1 MIKPPTNSN
10 LSKSKALVCLEYILL
25 AFCLCVIALRTTFTE
40 SPTVQATTLSS
51 SLTDSMYGLPIW
63 RAVFISS
70 FSMYVSAA
78 LIFSFLL
85 WLVLSLCGRK
95 FSYRLSGIE
104 IGLGLFCIAA
114 IVSGLAAP
122 DKRGAITDFAGLV
135 APVLMA
141 LLLVQILDSQS
152 KVKLF
157 LAIIVAL
164 GVVSA
169 YRCWEQYS
177 ENEHFIEFYEKDP
190 NAALAQVPQRI
201 ELGSLEHFQF
211 EHRLYSKDISGFFT
225 TSNSAGSFALLA
237 SFAAIALLIE
247 RCRNHKFVGLEF
259 IWLIT
264 CGIAVAVVIFG
275 LLITKSKGAIIA
287 SLFAAAVFVIYLC
300 LGNRLKAHKKAVLI
314 LCLLLALGGTWVV
327 IWYGLAHG
335 RLPGGNSMLVRWQ
348 YWHASV
354 KMYADH
360 LLTGVGPGNFAHFY
374 PHYKPASAL
383 ESVADPHN
391 FLLSILT
398 QYGPIGLIGFLA
410 MICMPL
416 WAVVSPR
423 SASCPSKAH
432 RLEPTFKKLAIFS
445 AIIVSAALLFIR
457 PIIFPLP
464 PTASPQEREAGIIIL
479 YIMPVIV
486 FIAGFLLA
494 AAGERPAKRAHSSIT
509 AAALFCAVLGV
520 AFHNLIDFAIFEPGV
535 LTVFWVMIACI
546 IAIGYQTN
554 PRPQIVL
561 RKESFGLQPA
571 PFVKIL
577 TVAAGVVIT
586 CVYLNYALIPVSNAS
601 AKIQQ
606 ANRAIFVGRL
616 EQAHKLLNS
625 AAEDD
630 SLSPAAESLNGRL
643 YLHHFQLTPNNRD
656 LLLHA
661 EKCLRSAIERN
672 NAAFKNFERLTE
684 VYVLLSEVSA
694 QPEKSDWL
702 QKAFDNASFAV
713 EHRYPGCARLRI
725 ELAKIA
731 ELLGK
736 TDVAIKQYEEA
747 IGIEDKYRDQFQ
759 EMYPERQKIVS
770 RLGEE
775 KYQYAKQRLKFMGKT
790 VKR

>member
-10 LSKSKALVCLEYILL
+10 LSKSKALVCLEYIIL
-25 AFCLCVIALRTTFTE
+25 AICLCVIALRTTFTE
-40 SPTVQATTLSS
+40 SPTVQAATLSS

-63 RAVFISS
+63 RAVLISS
-70 FSMYVSAA
+70 FSMFVSAA
-78 LIFSFLL
+78 LIFSFIL
-85 WLVLSLCGRK
+85 WFVLSLCGRK

-104 IGLGLFCIAA
+104 IGLGLFCAAA
-114 IVSGLAAP
+114 IASSLAAP

-152 KVKLF
+152 KVKLL
-157 LAIIVAL
+157 LALIVAL

-177 ENEHFIEFYEKDP
+177 ENEIFIEFYEKDP

-225 TSNSAGSFALLA
+225 TSNSAGSFALMA

-247 RCRNHKFVGLEF
+247 RYRNHKSAGLEF

-264 CGIAVAVVIFG
+264 RGIAVAVVIFG
-275 LLITKSKGAIIA
+275 LLFTRSKGAIIA

-300 LGNRLKAHKKAVLI
+300 LGSRLKAHKKAVLI
-314 LCLLLALGGTWVV
+314 LCLLLALGGTSVV
-327 IWYGLAHG
+327 VWYGLAHG

-398 QYGPIGLIGFLA
+398 QYGPVGLIGFLA
-410 MICMPL
+410 LICMPL
-416 WAVVSPR
+416 WAVISPR
-423 SASCPSKAH
+423 SASRSSEAH
-432 RLEPTFKKLAIFS
+432 RTGPAFKKLAIFS

-479 YIMPVIV
+479 YIMPVII

-494 AAGERPAKRAHSSIT
+494 AAGERSAKKAHSSIA
-509 AAALFCAVLGV
+509 AAALFCAVLSV

-535 LTVFWVMIACI
+535 FTVFWVMIACI

-554 PRPQIVL
+554 PQPQIVL
-561 RKESFGLQPA
+561 KPA

-586 CVYLNYALIPVSNAS
+586 CVYLNYALIPVSKAG

-606 ANRAIFVGRL
+606 ANRAISVGRL
-616 EQAHKLLNS
+616 EQAHKLLDS
-625 AAEDD
+625 AAKDD
-630 SLSPAAESLNGRL
+630 SLSPAAPSLNGRL
-643 YLHHFQLTPNNRD
+643 YLHHFKLTPNNRD
-656 LLLHA
+656 LLLQS
-661 EKCLRSAIERN
+661 EKYLRAAIERN
-672 NAAFKNFERLTE
+672 SAAFKNYERLTE
-684 VYVLLSEVSA
+684 VYLLLSEVSA

-702 QKAFDNASFAV
+702 QKAFDNALFAV

-731 ELLGK
+731 ELLDK

-747 IGIEDKYRDQFQ
+747 IDIEVQYREQFQ
-759 EMYPERQKIVS
+759 EMYPEREKIVS

-775 KYQYAKQRLKFMGKT
+775 KYQFAKQQLKFLTGQST
-790 VKR
+790 P

>member
-247 RCRNHKFVGLEF
+247 RYRNHKFAGLEF

-348 YWHASV
+348 YWCASV

-360 LLTGVGPGNFAHFY
+360 SLTGVGPGNFAHFY

-554 PRPQIVL
+554 PRPQVVL

-775 KYQYAKQRLKFMGKT
+775 KYQYAKQRLKFLIGQST
-790 VKR
+790 P

>member
-1 MIKPPTNSN
+1 MIKPPINSSI
-10 LSKSKALVCLEYILL
+10 SKSKALVCLEYILL

-40 SPTVQATTLSS
+40 SPTVQTANLPSS
-51 SLTDSMYGLPIW
+51 ITESMYGLPIW
-63 RAVFISS
+63 RAVLISS

-114 IVSGLAAP
+114 IVSSFTAP
-122 DKRGAITDFAGLV
+122 NKRGAITDFAALV

-141 LLLVQILDSQS
+141 LLLVQILDSHS
-152 KVKLF
+152 KVKLL
-157 LAIIVAL
+157 LALIVAL

-169 YRCWEQYS
+169 YRCWEQYPES
-177 ENEHFIEFYEKDP
+177 EHLIKFYEQDP
-190 NAALAQVPQRI
+190 DAALAQQRI
-201 ELGSLEHFQF
+201 VPNSLEHFQF

-225 TSNSAGSFALLA
+225 TSNSAGSFALMA
-237 SFAAIALLIE
+237 SLAAIALLCE
-247 RCRNHKFVGLEF
+247 RYRNRKSAGNEPV
-259 IWLIT
+259 WLIT
-264 CGIAVAVVIFG
+264 CGIAAAAVIFG
-275 LLITKSKGAIIA
+275 LVITKSKGAILA
-287 SLFAAAVFVIYLC
+287 SLFSAVVFVIYLC
-300 LGNRLKAHKKAVLI
+300 LGSRLKAHKKAVLI
-314 LCLLLALGGTWVV
+314 ICLLLALAGTSVV

-360 LLTGVGPGNFAHFY
+360 LLTGVGPGNFAYFY
-374 PHYKPASAL
+374 PSYKPASAS
-383 ESVADPHN
+383 ESVANPHN

-423 SASCPSKAH
+423 SASCPSEAQ
-432 RLEPTFKKLAIFS
+432 RTEPAFKKLVIFS

-494 AAGERPAKRAHSSIT
+494 AAGERPAKKAHLSI
-509 AAALFCAVLGV
+509 ASAALFCAILGV

-535 LTVFWVMIACI
+535 FTVFWVVIACLI
-546 IAIGYQTN
+546 TIGNQTN
-554 PRPQIVL
+554 PRPQVVL
-561 RKESFGLQPA
+561 KPA
-571 PFVKIL
+571 PFVNVL

-586 CVYLNYALIPVSNAS
+586 CVYLNYALIPVSKAG

-606 ANRAIFVGRL
+606 ANRAISIGQL

-630 SLSPAAESLNGRL
+630 SLSPDAPSLNGRL
-643 YLHHFQLTPNNRD
+643 YLHHFKLTPNKRD
-656 LLLHA
+656 LLLQS
-661 EKCLRSAIERN
+661 EKCLRAAIERN
-672 NAAFKNFERLTE
+672 SAAFKNYERLTE
-684 VYVLLSEVSA
+684 VYLLLSEVST
-694 QPEKSDWL
+694 QPEKSNWL
-702 QKAFDNASFAV
+702 QKAFDNASFTV
-713 EHRYPGCARLRI
+713 EYRYPGCARLRV
-725 ELAKIA
+725 ELAKIS
-731 ELLGK
+731 ELLDK

-747 IGIEDKYRDQFQ
+747 IDIEDKYRDQFR

-775 KYQYAKQRLKFMGKT
+775 KYQFAKQQLKFLTGQSIP
-790 VKR
+790 

>member
-10 LSKSKALVCLEYILL
+10 LSKSKALVCLEYIIL

-40 SPTVQATTLSS
+40 SPTVQAATLSS

-63 RAVFISS
+63 RAVLISS
-70 FSMYVSAA
+70 FSMFVSAA
-78 LIFSFLL
+78 LIFSFIL

-104 IGLGLFCIAA
+104 IGLGLFCAA
-114 IVSGLAAP
+114 AVISSLAAP

-152 KVKLF
+152 KVKLL
-157 LAIIVAL
+157 LALIVAL

-177 ENEHFIEFYEKDP
+177 ENEIFIEFYEKDP

-225 TSNSAGSFALLA
+225 TSNSAGSFALMA

-247 RCRNHKFVGLEF
+247 RYRNHKSAGLEF
-259 IWLIT
+259 VWLIT

-275 LLITKSKGAIIA
+275 LLFTRSKGAIIA

-348 YWHASV
+348 YWCASV

-360 LLTGVGPGNFAHFY
+360 SLTGVGPGSFAHFY

-398 QYGPIGLIGFLA
+398 QYGPVGLIGFLA

-416 WAVVSPR
+416 WAVISPT
-423 SASCPSKAH
+423 SASCPSEAH
-432 RLEPTFKKLAIFS
+432 RTEPAFKKLAIFS

-464 PTASPQEREAGIIIL
+464 PTASPQERKAGIIIL
-479 YIMPVIV
+479 YIMPVII

-494 AAGERPAKRAHSSIT
+494 AAGERPAKKAHSSI
-509 AAALFCAVLGV
+509 ASAALFCAVLGV

-535 LTVFWVMIACI
+535 FTVFWVVIACI

-554 PRPQIVL
+554 PRPQVVL
-561 RKESFGLQPA
+561 KPA

-577 TVAAGVVIT
+577 TVAAGLVIT

-606 ANRAIFVGRL
+606 ANRAISVGQF

-630 SLSPAAESLNGRL
+630 SLSPAALSLNGRL
-643 YLHHFQLTPNNRD
+643 YLHHFKLTPNNRD
-656 LLLHA
+656 LLLQA
-661 EKCLRSAIERN
+661 EKCLRAAIERN
-672 NAAFKNFERLTE
+672 SAAFKNFERLTE
-684 VYVLLSEVSA
+684 VYLLLSEVSA
-694 QPEKSDWL
+694 QQGKFDWL
-702 QKAFDNASFAV
+702 QKAFDNASFTV
-713 EHRYPGCARLRI
+713 EYRYPGCARLRI

-731 ELLGK
+731 ELLDK

-747 IGIEDKYRDQFQ
+747 IDIEDKYRDQFKQ
-759 EMYPERQKIVS
+759 MYPERDKIVS

-775 KYQYAKQRLKFMGKT
+775 KYQFAKQRLKFMGKT

>member
-10 LSKSKALVCLEYILL
+10 LSKSKPLVCLEYIIL
-25 AFCLCVIALRTTFTE
+25 AICLCVIALRTTFTE
-40 SPTVQATTLSS
+40 SPTVQAITLSS

-63 RAVFISS
+63 RAVLISS
-70 FSMYVSAA
+70 FSMFVSAA
-78 LIFSFLL
+78 LIFSFIL

-104 IGLGLFCIAA
+104 IGLGLFCAAAVIA
-114 IVSGLAAP
+114 GLAAP

-152 KVKLF
+152 KVKLL
-157 LAIIVAL
+157 LALIVAL

-177 ENEHFIEFYEKDP
+177 ESEYLIKFYEQDP
-190 NAALAQVPQRI
+190 DVTLAQHRIVPN
-201 ELGSLEHFQF
+201 SLEQFQF

-225 TSNSAGSFALLA
+225 TSNSAGSFALMA
-237 SFAAIALLIE
+237 SLAAIALLIE
-247 RCRNHKFVGLEF
+247 RYRNHKSAGLEF
-259 IWLIT
+259 VWLIT

-275 LLITKSKGAIIA
+275 LVITKSKGAIIA

-300 LGNRLKAHKKAVLI
+300 LGNWLKVHKKAVLI

-348 YWHASV
+348 YWRASV

-360 LLTGVGPGNFAHFY
+360 SLTGVGPGNFAHFY

-410 MICMPL
+410 MIFVPL
-416 WAVVSPR
+416 WMVSSPTSVGATPR
-423 SASCPSKAH
+423 GCPEGSSEAH
-432 RLEPTFKKLAIFS
+432 RLEPTFKKMAIVL

-464 PTASPQEREAGIIIL
+464 PTASPQERQAGIIIL

-486 FIAGFLLA
+486 FVAGFLLA
-494 AAGERPAKRAHSSIT
+494 AAGERPAKRSHSSIA

-535 LTVFWVMIACI
+535 FTVFWVIIACI

-554 PRPQIVL
+554 PRPQVVL
-561 RKESFGLQPA
+561 KPA

-577 TVAAGVVIT
+577 TVAAGVVVT
-586 CVYLNYALIPVSNAS
+586 CVYLNYALIPVGNAS

-606 ANRAIFVGRL
+606 ANRAISVGRL
-616 EQAHKLLNS
+616 EQAHKLLDS
-625 AAEDD
+625 AAKDD
-630 SLSPAAESLNGRL
+630 SLSPAAPSLNGRL
-643 YLHHFQLTPNNRD
+643 YLHHFKLTPNNRD

-661 EKCLRSAIERN
+661 EKCLRAAIECN
-672 NAAFKNFERLTE
+672 GAAFKNFERLTE
-684 VYVLLSEVSA
+684 VYVLLAEISA
-694 QPEKSDWL
+694 QQEKNDWL
-702 QKAFDNASFAV
+702 KKAFDNASFAV
-713 EHRYPGCARLRI
+713 EHRYPGCARLRV

-736 TDVAIKQYEEA
+736 TNVAIKQYEEA
-747 IGIEDKYRDQFQ
+747 IDIEDKYRDQFQ
-759 EMYPERQKIVS
+759 EMYPEREKIVS

-775 KYQYAKQRLKFMGKT
+775 KYQYAKQQLKFLTGQSIP
-790 VKR
+790 

>member
-10 LSKSKALVCLEYILL
+10 LSKSKALVCLEYIIL

-40 SPTVQATTLSS
+40 SPTVQAANLPS

-63 RAVFISS
+63 RAVLISS

-78 LIFSFLL
+78 LIFSFIL
-85 WLVLSLCGRK
+85 WLVLSLCSRK

-104 IGLGLFCIAA
+104 IGLGLFCAA
-114 IVSGLAAP
+114 AVISGLAAQ

-152 KVKLF
+152 KVKLL

-190 NAALAQVPQRI
+190 NAALAQVTQRI

-225 TSNSAGSFALLA
+225 TSNSAGSFALMA

-247 RCRNHKFVGLEF
+247 RYRNHKFVGLEF
-259 IWLIT
+259 VWLIT

-300 LGNRLKAHKKAVLI
+300 LGSRLKAHKKAVLI

-327 IWYGLAHG
+327 VWYGLANG

-348 YWHASV
+348 YWRASV

-374 PHYKPASAL
+374 PHYKPAAAL

-410 MICMPL
+410 MIFMPL
-416 WAVVSPR
+416 WMVLSDK
-423 SASCPSKAH
+423 SASCSSEAH

-494 AAGERPAKRAHSSIT
+494 AAGERPAKRAHSSIA

-535 LTVFWVMIACI
+535 FTVFWVMIACI

-561 RKESFGLQPA
+561 QTA
-571 PFVKIL
+571 PFVKVL

-586 CVYLNYALIPVSNAS
+586 CVYLNYALIPVSNAG
-601 AKIQQ
+601 AKIQK

-630 SLSPAAESLNGRL
+630 SLSPAAASLNGRL
-643 YLHHFQLTPNNRD
+643 YLHHFKLTPNNRD
-656 LLLHA
+656 LLLQS
-661 EKCLRSAIERN
+661 EKCLRAAIERN
-672 NAAFKNFERLTE
+672 GAAFKNFERLTE
-684 VYVLLSEVSA
+684 VYVLLAEIST

-702 QKAFDNASFAV
+702 KKAFDNASFAV

-731 ELLGK
+731 ELVDK
-736 TDVAIKQYEEA
+736 TDVAIKQYKEA
-747 IGIEDKYRDQFQ
+747 IDIEDKYRDQFQ
-759 EMYPERQKIVS
+759 EMYPEREKIVS

-775 KYQYAKQRLKFMGKT
+775 KYQYAKQQLKFLTGQST
-790 VKR
+790 P

>member
-10 LSKSKALVCLEYILL
+10 LSKSKALVCLEYIIL

-63 RAVFISS
+63 RAVLISS
-70 FSMYVSAA
+70 FSMFVSAA
-78 LIFSFLL
+78 LIFSFIL
-85 WLVLSLCGRK
+85 WLVLSLCSRK

-104 IGLGLFCIAA
+104 IGLGLFCAAA

-122 DKRGAITDFAGLV
+122 DKRGAITDFAGFV
-135 APVLMA
+135 APVLMT

-152 KVKLF
+152 KVKLV
-157 LAIIVAL
+157 LALIVAL

-177 ENEHFIEFYEKDP
+177 ENEHLIKFYEQDP
-190 NAALAQVPQRI
+190 DVTLAQHRIVPN
-201 ELGSLEHFQF
+201 SLEHFQF

-247 RCRNHKFVGLEF
+247 RYRNHKSTGLEF
-259 IWLIT
+259 VWLIT

-300 LGNRLKAHKKAVLI
+300 LGNWLKAHKKAVLI

-348 YWHASV
+348 YWRASV

-416 WAVVSPR
+416 WAILSDR
-423 SASCPSKAH
+423 SASRSSEAH
-432 RLEPTFKKLAIFS
+432 RLELTFKQLAIVL

-464 PTASPQEREAGIIIL
+464 PTASPQERQAGIIIL

-486 FIAGFLLA
+486 FVAGFLLA
-494 AAGERPAKRAHSSIT
+494 AAGERPAKRSHSSIA

-535 LTVFWVMIACI
+535 FTVFWVMIACL

-554 PRPQIVL
+554 PRPQVVL
-561 RKESFGLQPA
+561 KPA
-571 PFVKIL
+571 PFVKVL

-586 CVYLNYALIPVSNAS
+586 CVYLNYALIPVGNAS

-606 ANRAIFVGRL
+606 ANRAISVGRL
-616 EQAHKLLNS
+616 KQAHKLLDS

-630 SLSPAAESLNGRL
+630 SLSPTALSLNGRL
-643 YLHHFQLTPNNRD
+643 YLHHFKLTPNNRD
-656 LLLHA
+656 LLLQS
-661 EKCLRSAIERN
+661 ERCLRAAIERN
-672 NAAFKNFERLTE
+672 SAAFKNFERLTE
-684 VYVLLSEVSA
+684 VYVLLAEISTQE
-694 QPEKSDWL
+694 EKNDL
-702 QKAFDNASFAV
+702 LKKAFDKALFAV

-736 TDVAIKQYEEA
+736 TDVAIKQYKEA
-747 IGIEDKYRDQFQ
+747 IDIEDEYRAQFK
-759 EMYPERQKIVS
+759 EMYPEREKIVS

-775 KYQYAKQRLKFMGKT
+775 KYQYAKQQLKFLTGQSIP
-790 VKR
+790 

>member
-1 MIKPPTNSN
+1 
-10 LSKSKALVCLEYILL
+10 LE
-25 AFCLCVIALRTTFTE
+25 
-40 SPTVQATTLSS
+40 Q
-51 SLTDSMYGLPIW
+51 
-63 RAVFISS
+63 
-70 FSMYVSAA
+70 
-78 LIFSFLL
+78 
-85 WLVLSLCGRK
+85 
-95 FSYRLSGIE
+95 
-104 IGLGLFCIAA
+104 
-114 IVSGLAAP
+114 
-122 DKRGAITDFAGLV
+122 
-135 APVLMA
+135 
-141 LLLVQILDSQS
+141 
-152 KVKLF
+152 
-157 LAIIVAL
+157 
-164 GVVSA
+164 
-169 YRCWEQYS
+169 
-177 ENEHFIEFYEKDP
+177 
-190 NAALAQVPQRI
+190 
-201 ELGSLEHFQF
+201 FQF

-247 RCRNHKFVGLEF
+247 RYRNHKSAELEF
-259 IWLIT
+259 VWLIT

-300 LGNRLKAHKKAVLI
+300 LGSRLKAHKKAVLI
-314 LCLLLALGGTWVV
+314 LCLLLVLGGTWVV

-348 YWHASV
+348 YWRASV

-360 LLTGVGPGNFAHFY
+360 SLTGVGPGNFAHFY

-416 WAVVSPR
+416 WMVLSGK
-423 SASCPSKAH
+423 SASRSSEAH
-432 RLEPTFKKLAIFS
+432 RLEPTFKQLAIVL

-464 PTASPQEREAGIIIL
+464 PTASPQERKAGIIIL

-486 FIAGFLLA
+486 FVAGFLLA
-494 AAGERPAKRAHSSIT
+494 AAGERPAKRSHSSIA

-554 PRPQIVL
+554 PRPQVVL
-561 RKESFGLQPA
+561 KPA
-571 PFVKIL
+571 PFVKVL

-606 ANRAIFVGRL
+606 ANRAISVGRL
-616 EQAHKLLNS
+616 EQAHKLLDS

-630 SLSPAAESLNGRL
+630 FLSPAALSLNGRL
-643 YLHHFQLTPNNRD
+643 YLHHFEHTSGVNRD
-656 LLLHA
+656 LLLQA
-661 EKCLRSAIERN
+661 EKCLRAAIERN
-672 NAAFKNFERLTE
+672 GAAFKNFERLTE
-684 VYVLLSEVSA
+684 VYVLLAEIST
-694 QPEKSDWL
+694 QQEKNDWL
-702 QKAFDNASFAV
+702 KKAFDNASFAV

-747 IGIEDKYRDQFQ
+747 IDIEDKYRDQFK
-759 EMYPERQKIVS
+759 EMYPEREKIVS

-775 KYQYAKQRLKFMGKT
+775 KYQYAKQQLKFLTGQST
-790 VKR
+790 P

>member
-10 LSKSKALVCLEYILL
+10 LSKSKALVCLEYIIL
-25 AFCLCVIALRTTFTE
+25 AICLCVIALRITFTE
-40 SPTVQATTLSS
+40 SPTVQAATLSS
-51 SLTDSMYGLPIW
+51 VLTDSMYGLPIW
-63 RAVFISS
+63 RTVLISS
-70 FSMYVSAA
+70 FSMFVSAA
-78 LIFSFLL
+78 LIFSFIL

-104 IGLGLFCIAA
+104 IGLGLFCAA
-114 IVSGLAAP
+114 AVISGLAAP

-152 KVKLF
+152 KVKLV
-157 LAIIVAL
+157 LALIVAL
-164 GVVSA
+164 GVVSS

-177 ENEHFIEFYEKDP
+177 ENEHLIKFYEQDP
-190 NAALAQVPQRI
+190 DVTLAQHRIVPN
-201 ELGSLEHFQF
+201 SLEQFQF

-247 RCRNHKFVGLEF
+247 KYRNHKSAGLEF
-259 IWLIT
+259 VWLIT

-287 SLFAAAVFVIYLC
+287 SFFAAAVFVIYLC
-300 LGNRLKAHKKAVLI
+300 LGNWLKAHKKAVLI
-314 LCLLLALGGTWVV
+314 LCLILALGGTWVV
-327 IWYGLAHG
+327 IWYGLAHS

-348 YWHASV
+348 YWRASV

-360 LLTGVGPGNFAHFY
+360 SLTGVGPGNFAHFY

-416 WAVVSPR
+416 WMVLSDK
-423 SASCPSKAH
+423 SASCSSEAH
-432 RLEPTFKKLAIFS
+432 RLELTFKKLAIFL

-464 PTASPQEREAGIIIL
+464 LTASPQERQAGIIIL

-486 FIAGFLLA
+486 FVAGFLLV
-494 AAGERPAKRAHSSIT
+494 AAGERPAKRAHSSIA

-535 LTVFWVMIACI
+535 LTVFWVIIACI

-554 PRPQIVL
+554 PRPQVVL
-561 RKESFGLQPA
+561 RKESFGLKPA

-586 CVYLNYALIPVSNAS
+586 CVYLNYALIPVGNAS
-601 AKIQQ
+601 AKIQR
-606 ANRAIFVGRL
+606 ANRAISVGRF
-616 EQAHKLLNS
+616 EQAHKLLAS

-630 SLSPAAESLNGRL
+630 LLSPTALSLNGRL

-656 LLLHA
+656 LLLQA
-661 EKCLRSAIERN
+661 EKCLRAAIERN
-672 NAAFKNFERLTE
+672 GAAFKNFERLTE
-684 VYVLLSEVSA
+684 VYLLLSEVSA
-694 QPEKSDWL
+694 QPEKFDWL
-702 QKAFDNASFAV
+702 QKAFDNASFTV
-713 EHRYPGCARLRI
+713 EYRYPGCARLRI

-747 IGIEDKYRDQFQ
+747 IDIEDKYRAQFQ
-759 EMYPERQKIVS
+759 VMYPKREKIVS

-775 KYQYAKQRLKFMGKT
+775 KYQYAKQQLKFLTGQST
-790 VKR
+790 P

>member
-25 AFCLCVIALRTTFTE
+25 AICLCVIALRTTFTE
-40 SPTVQATTLSS
+40 SPTVQAATLSS
-51 SLTDSMYGLPIW
+51 VLTDSMYGLPIW
-63 RAVFISS
+63 RAVLISS
-70 FSMYVSAA
+70 FSMFVSAA
-78 LIFSFLL
+78 LIFSFIL

-104 IGLGLFCIAA
+104 IGLGLFCAA
-114 IVSGLAAP
+114 AVISSLAAP

-152 KVKLF
+152 KVKLL
-157 LAIIVAL
+157 LALIVAL
-164 GVVSA
+164 GVVST

-177 ENEHFIEFYEKDP
+177 ENEHLIKFYEQDP
-190 NAALAQVPQRI
+190 NATLAQHRIVPN
-201 ELGSLEHFQF
+201 SLEQFQF

-237 SFAAIALLIE
+237 SLAAIALLIE
-247 RCRNHKFVGLEF
+247 RYRNHKSAELEF
-259 IWLIT
+259 VWLIT
-264 CGIAVAVVIFG
+264 CGIAAAVVIFG

-300 LGNRLKAHKKAVLI
+300 LGNWLKAHKKAVLI

-348 YWHASV
+348 YWRASV

-374 PHYKPASAL
+374 PHYKPASAS
-383 ESVADPHN
+383 ESVANPHN
-391 FLLSILT
+391 FVLSILT

-423 SASCPSKAH
+423 SASCSSEAH
-432 RLEPTFKKLAIFS
+432 RPEPTFKRLAIVL

-464 PTASPQEREAGIIIL
+464 PTASPQERQAGIIIL

-494 AAGERPAKRAHSSIT
+494 AAGERPAKRSHSSIA

-554 PRPQIVL
+554 PRPQVVL
-561 RKESFGLQPA
+561 KPA
-571 PFVKIL
+571 PFVKVL

-606 ANRAIFVGRL
+606 ANRAISVGRL
-616 EQAHKLLNS
+616 EQAHKLLDS

-630 SLSPAAESLNGRL
+630 SLSPAALSLNGRL
-643 YLHHFQLTPNNRD
+643 YLHHFKLTSGVNRD
-656 LLLHA
+656 LLLQA
-661 EKCLRSAIERN
+661 EKCLRAAIERN
-672 NAAFKNFERLTE
+672 GAAFKNFERLTE
-684 VYVLLSEVSA
+684 VYVLLAEIST
-694 QPEKSDWL
+694 QQEKNDWL
-702 QKAFDNASFAV
+702 NKAFDNASFAV

-736 TDVAIKQYEEA
+736 TDIAIKQYEEA
-747 IGIEDKYRDQFQ
+747 IDIEDKYRDQFQ
-759 EMYPERQKIVS
+759 EMYPEREKIVS

-775 KYQYAKQRLKFMGKT
+775 KYQFAKQQLKFLTGQST
-790 VKR
+790 P

>member
-1 MIKPPTNSN
+1 MIKPTTNSN
-10 LSKSKALVCLEYILL
+10 LSKSKALVCLEYIIL

-40 SPTVQATTLSS
+40 SPTVQAATLSS

-63 RAVFISS
+63 RAVLISS
-70 FSMYVSAA
+70 FSMFVSAA
-78 LIFSFLL
+78 LIFSFIL

-104 IGLGLFCIAA
+104 IGLGLFCAA
-114 IVSGLAAP
+114 AVISSLAAP

-152 KVKLF
+152 KVKLL
-157 LAIIVAL
+157 LALIVAL

-177 ENEHFIEFYEKDP
+177 ENEIFIEFYEKDP

-225 TSNSAGSFALLA
+225 TSNSAGSFALMA

-247 RCRNHKFVGLEF
+247 RYRNHKSAGLEF
-259 IWLIT
+259 VWLIT

-275 LLITKSKGAIIA
+275 LLFTRSKGAIIA

-348 YWHASV
+348 YWCASV

-360 LLTGVGPGNFAHFY
+360 SLTGVGPGSFAHFY

-398 QYGPIGLIGFLA
+398 QYGPVGLIGFLA

-416 WAVVSPR
+416 WAVISPT
-423 SASCPSKAH
+423 SASCPSEAH
-432 RLEPTFKKLAIFS
+432 RTEPAFKKLAIFS

-464 PTASPQEREAGIIIL
+464 PTASPQERKAGIIIL
-479 YIMPVIV
+479 YIMPVII

-494 AAGERPAKRAHSSIT
+494 AAGERPAKKAHSSI
-509 AAALFCAVLGV
+509 ASAALFCAVLGV

-535 LTVFWVMIACI
+535 FTVFWVVIACI

-554 PRPQIVL
+554 PRPQVVL
-561 RKESFGLQPA
+561 KPA

-577 TVAAGVVIT
+577 TVAAGLVIT
-586 CVYLNYALIPVSNAS
+586 CLYLNYALIPVSNAS

-606 ANRAIFVGRL
+606 ANRAISVGQF

-630 SLSPAAESLNGRL
+630 SLSPAALSLNGRL
-643 YLHHFQLTPNNRD
+643 YLHHFKLTPNNRD
-656 LLLHA
+656 LLLQA
-661 EKCLRSAIERN
+661 EKCLRAAIERN
-672 NAAFKNFERLTE
+672 SAAFKNFERLTE
-684 VYVLLSEVSA
+684 VYLLLSEVSA
-694 QPEKSDWL
+694 QQGKFDWL
-702 QKAFDNASFAV
+702 QKAFDNASFTV
-713 EHRYPGCARLRI
+713 EYRYPGCARLRI

-731 ELLGK
+731 ELLDK

-747 IGIEDKYRDQFQ
+747 IDIEDKYRDQFKQ
-759 EMYPERQKIVS
+759 MYPERDKIVS

-775 KYQYAKQRLKFMGKT
+775 KYQFAKQRLKFMGKT

>member
-1 MIKPPTNSN
+1 MIKPPINSN

-40 SPTVQATTLSS
+40 SPTVQATTLPSS
-51 SLTDSMYGLPIW
+51 ITDSMYGLPIW
-63 RAVFISS
+63 RVVLISS
-70 FSMYVSAA
+70 FSMFVSTA
-78 LIFSFLL
+78 LIFSFVL
-85 WLVLSLCGRK
+85 WLVLSLCSKK

-104 IGLGLFCIAA
+104 IGLGLFCAAA
-114 IVSGLAAP
+114 IISGLAAP

-135 APVLMA
+135 APMLMA

-152 KVKLF
+152 KVKLL

-190 NAALAQVPQRI
+190 NAALAQVTQRI

-247 RCRNHKFVGLEF
+247 RYRNHKFVGLEF
-259 IWLIT
+259 VWLIT

-300 LGNRLKAHKKAVLI
+300 LGSRLKTHKKAVLI

-327 IWYGLAHG
+327 IWYGLANG

-348 YWHASV
+348 YWRASV

-410 MICMPL
+410 MIFMPL
-416 WAVVSPR
+416 WMVLSDK
-423 SASCPSKAH
+423 SASRSSEAH
-432 RLEPTFKKLAIFS
+432 RPELTFKRLAIVF

-494 AAGERPAKRAHSSIT
+494 AAGERPAKRAHSSIA

-535 LTVFWVMIACI
+535 FTVFWVVIACI
-546 IAIGYQTN
+546 IAISYQTN
-554 PRPQIVL
+554 PRPQVVL
-561 RKESFGLQPA
+561 RKESFGLKPA
-571 PFVKIL
+571 PYVKIM

-586 CVYLNYALIPVSNAS
+586 CFYLNYALIPVSKAS

-606 ANRAIFVGRL
+606 ANRAISIGQF

-630 SLSPAAESLNGRL
+630 SLSPDAPSLNGRL
-643 YLHHFQLTPNNRD
+643 YLHHFKLTPNNRD
-656 LLLHA
+656 LLLQS
-661 EKCLRSAIERN
+661 EKCLRTAIDRN
-672 NAAFKNFERLTE
+672 SAAFKNFERLTE
-684 VYVLLSEVSA
+684 VYLLLAEIST
-694 QPEKSDWL
+694 QQEKIDWL
-702 QKAFDNASFAV
+702 NKSFDNALFAA

-731 ELLGK
+731 ELLGR
-736 TDVAIKQYEEA
+736 TDIASRQYKEAIK
-747 IGIEDKYRDQFQ
+747 IEDKYRAQFHK
-759 EMYPERQKIVS
+759 MYPEREKIVS

-775 KYQYAKQRLKFMGKT
+775 KYQFAKQRLKLLKDQSS
-790 VKR
+790 R

>member
-40 SPTVQATTLSS
+40 SPTVQATTFAG
-51 SLTDSMYGLPIW
+51 D
-63 RAVFISS
+63 ISNNLYS
-70 FSMYVSAA
+70 VSISTI
-78 LIFSFLL
+78 LIFSFIL
-85 WLVLSLCGRK
+85 WFVWSFCGKR
-95 FSYRLSGIE
+95 FVYRLSGIE
-104 IGLGLFCIAA
+104 IGLGIFCIAA
-114 IVSGLAAP
+114 VAAGIAAA
-122 DKRGAITDFAGLV
+122 DKRLAITDFIMLV

-152 KVKLF
+152 KVKLV
-157 LAIIVAL
+157 LAVIVAL

-169 YRCWEQYS
+169 YRCWEQYP
-177 ENEHFIEFYEKDP
+177 ENEHLIEFYKQDP
-190 NAALAQVPQRI
+190 EAALAQQRI
-201 ELGSLEHFQF
+201 VPNSLEQFQF

-247 RCRNHKFVGLEF
+247 RYRNHKSAELEF
-259 IWLIT
+259 VWLIT
-264 CGIAVAVVIFG
+264 CGIAAAVVIFG

-314 LCLLLALGGTWVV
+314 LCLLLALGGTWLV

-335 RLPGGNSMLVRWQ
+335 RLPGGNSMFVRWQ
-348 YWHASV
+348 YWRASV

-416 WAVVSPR
+416 WAVVSPN
-423 SASCPSKAH
+423 SASRSSEAH
-432 RLEPTFKKLAIFS
+432 RPEPTFKRLAIFS

-464 PTASPQEREAGIIIL
+464 PTASPQERQAGIIIL

-494 AAGERPAKRAHSSIT
+494 AAGERPAKRSHSSIA

-554 PRPQIVL
+554 PRPQVVL
-561 RKESFGLQPA
+561 KPA

-577 TVAAGVVIT
+577 TVAAGVVVT
-586 CVYLNYALIPVSNAS
+586 CVYLNYALIPAAKAT

-606 ANRAIFVGRL
+606 ANEAISLGRF
-616 EQAHKLLNS
+616 EQAHKLLDY

-630 SLSPAAESLNGRL
+630 SLSPTALSLNGRL
-643 YLHHFQLTPNNRD
+643 YLHHFKLTLNNRD
-656 LLLHA
+656 LLLQS
-661 EKCLRSAIERN
+661 ERCLRAAIQRN
-672 NAAFKNFERLTE
+672 GAAFKNFERLTE
-684 VYVLLSEVSA
+684 VYVLLAEIST
-694 QPEKSDWL
+694 QQEKNDWL
-702 QKAFDNASFAV
+702 KKAFDNASFAV

-736 TDVAIKQYEEA
+736 TNVAIKQYEES
-747 IGIEDKYRDQFQ
+747 IDIEDKYREQFQ
-759 EMYPERQKIVS
+759 EMYPEREKIVS

-775 KYQYAKQRLKFMGKT
+775 KYQYAKQQLKFLTGQST
-790 VKR
+790 P

>member
-1 MIKPPTNSN
+1 MIKPTTNSN
-10 LSKSKALVCLEYILL
+10 LSKSKALVCLEYIIL

-40 SPTVQATTLSS
+40 SPTVQAATLSS

-63 RAVFISS
+63 RAVLISS
-70 FSMYVSAA
+70 FSMFVSAA
-78 LIFSFLL
+78 LIFSFIL

-104 IGLGLFCIAA
+104 IGLGLFCAA
-114 IVSGLAAP
+114 AVISSLAAP

-141 LLLVQILDSQS
+141 LLLIQILDSQS
-152 KVKLF
+152 KVKLL
-157 LAIIVAL
+157 LALIVAL

-177 ENEHFIEFYEKDP
+177 ENEIFIEFYEKDP

-225 TSNSAGSFALLA
+225 TSNSAGSFALMA

-247 RCRNHKFVGLEF
+247 RYRNHKSAGLEF
-259 IWLIT
+259 VWLIT

-275 LLITKSKGAIIA
+275 LLFTRSKGAIIA

-348 YWHASV
+348 YWCASV

-360 LLTGVGPGNFAHFY
+360 SLTGVGPGSFAHFY

-398 QYGPIGLIGFLA
+398 QYGPVGLIGFLA

-416 WAVVSPR
+416 WAVISPT
-423 SASCPSKAH
+423 SASCPSEAH
-432 RLEPTFKKLAIFS
+432 RTEPAFKKLAIFS

-464 PTASPQEREAGIIIL
+464 PTASPQERKAGIIIL
-479 YIMPVIV
+479 YIMPVII

-494 AAGERPAKRAHSSIT
+494 AAGERPAKKAHSSI
-509 AAALFCAVLGV
+509 ASAALFCAVLGV

-535 LTVFWVMIACI
+535 FTVFWVVIACI

-554 PRPQIVL
+554 PRPQVVL
-561 RKESFGLQPA
+561 KPA

-577 TVAAGVVIT
+577 TVAAGLVIT

-606 ANRAIFVGRL
+606 ANRAISVGQF

-630 SLSPAAESLNGRL
+630 SLSPAALSLNGRL
-643 YLHHFQLTPNNRD
+643 YLHHFKLTPNNRD
-656 LLLHA
+656 LLLQA
-661 EKCLRSAIERN
+661 EKCLRAAIERN
-672 NAAFKNFERLTE
+672 SAAFKNFERLTE
-684 VYVLLSEVSA
+684 VYLLLSEVSA
-694 QPEKSDWL
+694 QQGKFDWL
-702 QKAFDNASFAV
+702 QKAFDNASFTV
-713 EHRYPGCARLRI
+713 EYRYPGCARLRI

-731 ELLGK
+731 ELLDK

-747 IGIEDKYRDQFQ
+747 IDIEDKYRDQFKQ
-759 EMYPERQKIVS
+759 MYPERDKIVS

-775 KYQYAKQRLKFMGKT
+775 KYQFAKQRLKFMGKT

>member
-10 LSKSKALVCLEYILL
+10 LSKSKALVCLEYIIL

-40 SPTVQATTLSS
+40 SPTVQAANLPS

-63 RAVFISS
+63 RAVLISS
-70 FSMYVSAA
+70 FSMFVSAA
-78 LIFSFLL
+78 LIFSFIL
-85 WLVLSLCGRK
+85 WLVLSLCSRK

-104 IGLGLFCIAA
+104 IGLGLFCAA
-114 IVSGLAAP
+114 ALISSLAAP

-152 KVKLF
+152 KVKLL

-190 NAALAQVPQRI
+190 NAALAQVTQRI

-225 TSNSAGSFALLA
+225 TSNSAGSFALMA

-247 RCRNHKFVGLEF
+247 RYRNHKFVGLEF
-259 IWLIT
+259 VWLIT

-275 LLITKSKGAIIA
+275 LLITRSKGAIIA

-300 LGNRLKAHKKAVLI
+300 LGSRLKAHKKAVLI

-327 IWYGLAHG
+327 IWYGLANG

-348 YWHASV
+348 YWRASV

-416 WAVVSPR
+416 WMVLSDR
-423 SASCPSKAH
+423 SASCSSEAH

-464 PTASPQEREAGIIIL
+464 PNASPQEREAGIIIL

-494 AAGERPAKRAHSSIT
+494 AAGERPAKRSHSSIA

-535 LTVFWVMIACI
+535 FTVFWVMIACI

-561 RKESFGLQPA
+561 QTA
-571 PFVKIL
+571 PFVKVL

-586 CVYLNYALIPVSNAS
+586 CVYLNYALIPVSNAG

-606 ANRAIFVGRL
+606 AYRAIFVGRL

-630 SLSPAAESLNGRL
+630 SLSPAAPSLNGRL

-656 LLLHA
+656 LLLQS
-661 EKCLRSAIERN
+661 EKCLRAAIERN
-672 NAAFKNFERLTE
+672 GAAFKNFERLTE
-684 VYVLLSEVSA
+684 VYVLLAEIST
-694 QPEKSDWL
+694 QQEKNDWL
-702 QKAFDNASFAV
+702 KKAFDNASFAV

-731 ELLGK
+731 VLLGK
-736 TDVAIKQYEEA
+736 TDVAIKQYKES
-747 IGIEDKYRDQFQ
+747 IDIENKYRDQFQ
-759 EMYPERQKIVS
+759 EMYPEREKIVS

-775 KYQYAKQRLKFMGKT
+775 KYQYAKQQLKFLTGQST
-790 VKR
+790 P

>member
-1 MIKPPTNSN
+1 M
-10 LSKSKALVCLEYILL
+10 L
-25 AFCLCVIALRTTFTE
+25 
-40 SPTVQATTLSS
+40 
-51 SLTDSMYGLPIW
+51 
-63 RAVFISS
+63 ISS
-70 FSMYVSAA
+70 FSMFVSAA
-78 LIFSFLL
+78 LIFSFIL
-85 WLVLSLCGRK
+85 WLVLSLCSRK

-104 IGLGLFCIAA
+104 IGLGLFCVAA
-114 IVSGLAAP
+114 VVSGLAAP

-152 KVKLF
+152 KVKLL
-157 LAIIVAL
+157 LALIVAL

-177 ENEHFIEFYEKDP
+177 ENEHLIKFYEQDP
-190 NAALAQVPQRI
+190 DVTLAQHRIVPN
-201 ELGSLEHFQF
+201 SLEHFQF

-225 TSNSAGSFALLA
+225 TSNSAGSFALMA

-247 RCRNHKFVGLEF
+247 RYRNHKSDGLEF
-259 IWLIT
+259 VWLIT

-287 SLFAAAVFVIYLC
+287 LLFAAVMFVIYLC
-300 LGNRLKAHKKAVLI
+300 LGNWLKAHKKAVLT

-327 IWYGLAHG
+327 IWYGLSHG

-348 YWHASV
+348 YWRASV

-360 LLTGVGPGNFAHFY
+360 SLTGVGPGNFAHFY

-416 WAVVSPR
+416 WMVLSDK
-423 SASCPSKAH
+423 SASCSSKAH
-432 RLEPTFKKLAIFS
+432 RTEPTFKKLAIFS

-464 PTASPQEREAGIIIL
+464 PTASPQERKAGIIIL
-479 YIMPVIV
+479 YIMPVII

-494 AAGERPAKRAHSSIT
+494 AAGERPATKKSQSSIA

-535 LTVFWVMIACI
+535 FTVFWVVIACLT
-546 IAIGYQTN
+546 AIGYQTN
-554 PRPQIVL
+554 PRPQVVL
-561 RKESFGLQPA
+561 KPA

-577 TVAAGVVIT
+577 TVAVGVVIT
-586 CVYLNYALIPVSNAS
+586 CVYLNYALIPVGNAG

-606 ANRAIFVGRL
+606 ANRAISVGRL
-616 EQAHKLLNS
+616 EQAHKLLDS

-630 SLSPAAESLNGRL
+630 SLSPAAPSLNGRL

-656 LLLHA
+656 LLLQA
-661 EKCLRSAIERN
+661 EKCLLAAIERN
-672 NAAFKNFERLTE
+672 SAAFKNYERLTE
-684 VYVLLSEVSA
+684 VYLLLSEVSA
-694 QPEKSDWL
+694 QPGKFDWL
-702 QKAFDNASFAV
+702 QKAFDNASFTV
-713 EHRYPGCARLRI
+713 EYRYPGCARLRI

-731 ELLGK
+731 ELLDK

-747 IGIEDKYRDQFQ
+747 IDIEDKYRAQFR
-759 EMYPERQKIVS
+759 EMYPEREKIVS

-775 KYQYAKQRLKFMGKT
+775 KYQFAKQQLKFLKNQST
-790 VKR
+790 P

>member
-1 MIKPPTNSN
+1 
-10 LSKSKALVCLEYILL
+10 
-25 AFCLCVIALRTTFTE
+25 
-40 SPTVQATTLSS
+40 
-51 SLTDSMYGLPIW
+51 
-63 RAVFISS
+63 
-70 FSMYVSAA
+70 MYVSAA
-78 LIFSFLL
+78 LIFSFVL

-104 IGLGLFCIAA
+104 IGLGLFCVAA
-114 IVSGLAAP
+114 IVSALAAP

-152 KVKLF
+152 KVKLL
-157 LAIIVAL
+157 LALIVAL
-164 GVVSA
+164 GVASA
-169 YRCWEQYS
+169 YRCWEQYP
-177 ENEHFIEFYEKDP
+177 ENEHLIEFYEQDT
-190 NAALAQVPQRI
+190 NAALAQQRI
-201 ELGSLEHFQF
+201 VPNSMEHFQF

-225 TSNSAGSFALLA
+225 TSNSAGSFALMASLA
-237 SFAAIALLIE
+237 AVALLFE
-247 RCRNHKFVGLEF
+247 RYRNRKLAGTESV
-259 IWLIT
+259 WLIT
-264 CGIAVAVVIFG
+264 CGIAAAVVIFG
-275 LLITKSKGAIIA
+275 LVITRSKGAIIA
-287 SLFAAAVFVIYLC
+287 SLFAAVTFVIYLC
-300 LGNRLKAHKKAVLI
+300 FCNWLKNHKKAVLI
-314 LCLLLALGGTWVV
+314 LCLLLALAGTWVV
-327 IWYGLAHG
+327 VWYGLAHG

-374 PHYKPASAL
+374 PNYKPASAS
-383 ESVADPHN
+383 ESVANPHN

-398 QYGPIGLIGFLA
+398 QYGPVGLIGFLA

-423 SASCPSKAH
+423 SASCPSEAH
-432 RLEPTFKKLAIFS
+432 RTEPNFKKLAIFS
-445 AIIVSAALLFIR
+445 AIIVSAVLLFIR

-494 AAGERPAKRAHSSIT
+494 AAGERSAKKAHSSIA

-520 AFHNLIDFAIFEPGV
+520 TFHNLIDFAIFEPGV
-535 LTVFWVMIACI
+535 FTVFWVVIACI

-554 PRPQIVL
+554 PRPKVVL
-561 RKESFGLQPA
+561 KPA

-586 CVYLNYALIPVSNAS
+586 CVYLNYALIPVGKAG

-606 ANRAIFVGRL
+606 ANRAISVGQF

-630 SLSPAAESLNGRL
+630 FLSPDALSLNGRL

-656 LLLHA
+656 LLLQS
-661 EKCLRSAIERN
+661 EKCLRAAIERN
-672 NAAFKNFERLTE
+672 NASFKNYERLTE
-684 VYVLLSEVSA
+684 VYLLLSEVSA
-694 QPEKSDWL
+694 QPGNFDWL

-713 EHRYPGCARLRI
+713 EYRYPGCARLRI

-747 IGIEDKYRDQFQ
+747 IDIEDKYRDQFR
-759 EMYPERQKIVS
+759 EMYPEREKIVS

-775 KYQYAKQRLKFMGKT
+775 KYQFAKQQLKYLTGQST
-790 VKR
+790 P

>member
-10 LSKSKALVCLEYILL
+10 LSKSKALVCLEYIIL

-40 SPTVQATTLSS
+40 SPAVQAANLPS

-70 FSMYVSAA
+70 FSMFVSAA
-78 LIFSFLL
+78 LIFSFIL
-85 WLVLSLCGRK
+85 WFVLSLCGRK

-104 IGLGLFCIAA
+104 IGLGLFCAA
-114 IVSGLAAP
+114 ALISSLAAP

-152 KVKLF
+152 KVKLL

-190 NAALAQVPQRI
+190 NAALAQVTQRI

-247 RCRNHKFVGLEF
+247 RYRNHKFAGLEF
-259 IWLIT
+259 VWLIT

-275 LLITKSKGAIIA
+275 LLITRSKGAIIA

-300 LGNRLKAHKKAVLI
+300 LGSRLKAHKKAVLI

-327 IWYGLAHG
+327 IWYGLANG

-348 YWHASV
+348 YWRASV

-416 WAVVSPR
+416 WIVLSDK
-423 SASCPSKAH
+423 SASRSSEAH
-432 RLEPTFKKLAIFS
+432 RPELIFKRLAIFS

-464 PTASPQEREAGIIIL
+464 PNASPQEREAGIIIL

-494 AAGERPAKRAHSSIT
+494 AAGERPAKRSHSSIA

-535 LTVFWVMIACI
+535 FTVFWVMIACI

-554 PRPQIVL
+554 PRPQIV
-561 RKESFGLQPA
+561 LQPA

-586 CVYLNYALIPVSNAS
+586 CVYLNYALIPVSNAG

-630 SLSPAAESLNGRL
+630 SLSPAAPSLNGRL

-656 LLLHA
+656 LLLQS
-661 EKCLRSAIERN
+661 EKCLRAAIERN
-672 NAAFKNFERLTE
+672 GAAFKNFERLTE
-684 VYVLLSEVSA
+684 VYVLLAEIST

-702 QKAFDNASFAV
+702 KKAFDNASFAV

-736 TDVAIKQYEEA
+736 TDVAIKQYKES
-747 IGIEDKYRDQFQ
+747 IDIEVQYRDQFK
-759 EMYPERQKIVS
+759 EMYPEREKIVS

-775 KYQYAKQRLKFMGKT
+775 KYQYAKQQLKFLTGQSIP
-790 VKR
+790 